1 MQPLLSVCQ
10 LRETVLMGV
19 SGKKAFFSSQDS
31 PLIPLSPT
39 NSIIFV
45 LTNLATTVADQ
56 ARPSLAD
63 VEMTTFIYIYVTVVL
78 KIIGAAFIPDIVQF

>member
-10 LRETVLMGV
+10 LRETVLVGV

-39 NSIIFV
+39 DSIFV
-45 LTNLATTVADQ
+45 LTNLATAVADQ
-56 ARPSLAD
+56 AHPSLAY

-78 KIIGAAFIPDIVQF
+78 KVIWVAFIPDIVQF